1 MIILQS
7 HHGIDRHLRSV
18 VCLLMVF
25 VSNSGCPADD
35 PAVKTRVSPPGE
47 PQHEIAPSPDS
58 TPASG
63 QQHSSSIVEDYL
75 QSASLRSP
83 AHHSF
88 AAIVREPRLFT
99 AGQRNAEIIIQF
111 SGKSRY
117 AVTVNGT
124 EHQVFGSELHL
135 HTSISRRSG
144 AEVRIS
150 VRNLGLPPEVQL
162 GANALTV
169 SEQVGVR
176 RENVTNL
183 SVMRL
188 QTTDG
193 PVIKN
198 PDDEGVECRPEL
210 RILLHAGDRV
220 RISAETSQTE

>member
-25 VSNSGCPADD
+25 VSSSNCPADD
-35 PAVKTRVSPPGE
+35 PADKTRVPPPGE

-63 QQHSSSIVEDYL
+63 RQHSSSLVEDYL
-75 QSASLRSP
+75 QSASLLSP

-88 AAIVREPRLFT
+88 AAVVREPRLFT
-99 AGQRNAEIIIQF
+99 AGQRKAEIVIQF

-124 EHQVFGSELHL
+124 EHQVFGTELHL

-150 VRNLGLPPEVQL
+150 VRHLGLPPEVQL

-169 SEQVGVR
+169 SEKVGML
-176 RENVTNL
+176 REKVKNL

-188 QTTDG
+188 QTADG
-193 PVIKN
+193 PVIEN
-198 PDDEGVECRPEL
+198 PNDECDEFRPEL
-210 RILLHAGDRV
+210 CILLHAGDRV
-220 RISAETSQTE
+220 RISAQTHETE